1 MDRDSAHLEH
11 GNQKNQ
17 LTVTK
22 DLINLHKRKGK
33 FFGIAAIV
41 MSGLFIL
48 GVFGFILKVSEGVDD
63 PSEWGYYAALVS
75 FLITAGQGALMV
87 AIATRLVKAHWRR
100 PISRAAEMFAV
111 VGLYNLILLIPLL
124 WVLPGLSDGRRSLW
138 FFNELKNIPENM
150 PQIQMLLSM
159 IFLVLAGIGL
169 LWISSLPDLAVIRDS
184 EVNKKKKGLIGR
196 LSGQWYGTSRQ
207 WFIQY
212 HRLGM
217 MGAFYFMMLI
227 TTHFLFS
234 MDFSM
239 TLVPGWI
246 DALYPATHAH
256 NSLQAGIAIVLIA
269 MFVLRRFGGYGDYI
283 KYEQFWGLGKLLFA
297 ASLLWFWFWFS
308 SFIVFWYG
316 AKPNEQGV
324 LELLMVGPYLPVFLV
339 AFTLNFL
346 VPLFTMMWNPL
357 RRSIWGPTVIAFSVL
372 VGTVFDRVRI
382 YVSSW
387 SVATQEN
394 KHLLTEI
401 PSAIKPDVADILM
414 WLGGISGAIL
424 IYLLATRIIPVVS
437 IWEQKELLL
446 YRIHKPF
453 HRLEEVLVLGKKD

>member
-11 GNQKNQ
+11 GNQQNQ
-17 LTVTK
+17 LTVSK

-41 MSGLFIL
+41 MSVLFIL

-196 LSGQWYGTSRQ
+196 LSGQWYGTSKQ

-269 MFVLRRFGGYGDYI
+269 MFILRRFGGYGDYI

-372 VGTVFDRVRI
+372 LGTVFDRIRI

>member
-11 GNQKNQ
+11 GNQQNQ
-17 LTVTK
+17 LTVSK

-41 MSGLFIL
+41 MSVLFIL

-87 AIATRLVKAHWRR
+87 SIATRLVKAHWRR
-100 PISRAAEMFAV
+100 PISRAAEMCAV

-196 LSGQWYGTSRQ
+196 LSGQWYGTSKQ

-269 MFVLRRFGGYGDYI
+269 MFILRRFGGYGDYI

-372 VGTVFDRVRI
+372 VGTVFDRIRI

>member
-1 MDRDSAHLEH
+1 
-11 GNQKNQ
+11 
-17 LTVTK
+17 
-22 DLINLHKRKGK
+22 
-33 FFGIAAIV
+33 
-41 MSGLFIL
+41 
-48 GVFGFILKVSEGVDD
+48 
-63 PSEWGYYAALVS
+63 
-75 FLITAGQGALMV
+75 
-87 AIATRLVKAHWRR
+87 
-100 PISRAAEMFAV
+100 
-111 VGLYNLILLIPLL
+111 
-124 WVLPGLSDGRRSLW
+124 
-138 FFNELKNIPENM
+138 M

-269 MFVLRRFGGYGDYI
+269 MFILRRFGGYGDYI

-308 SFIVFWYG
+308 SFIVLWYG

-339 AFTLNFL
+339 AFTFSFL
-346 VPLFTMMWNPL
+346 GPLFTMMWNPL

-372 VGTVFDRVRI
+372 VGTVFDRIRI

>member
-11 GNQKNQ
+11 GNQQNQ
-17 LTVTK
+17 LTVSK

-41 MSGLFIL
+41 MSVLFIL

-87 AIATRLVKAHWRR
+87 SIATRLVKAHWRR

-196 LSGQWYGTSRQ
+196 LSGQWYGTSKQ

-269 MFVLRRFGGYGDYI
+269 MFILRRFGGYGDYI

-372 VGTVFDRVRI
+372 VGTVFDRIRI

>member
-11 GNQKNQ
+11 GNQQNQ
-17 LTVTK
+17 LTVSK

-41 MSGLFIL
+41 MSVLFIL

-269 MFVLRRFGGYGDYI
+269 MFILRRFGGYGDYI

-372 VGTVFDRVRI
+372 VGTVFDRIRI

>member
-17 LTVTK
+17 LTVSQ

-41 MSGLFIL
+41 MSVLFIL

-150 PQIQMLLSM
+150 PQIQVLLSM

-196 LSGQWYGTSRQ
+196 LSAQWYGTSRQ

-269 MFVLRRFGGYGDYI
+269 MFILRRFGGYGDYI

-372 VGTVFDRVRI
+372 VGTVFDRIRI

>member
-11 GNQKNQ
+11 GNQQNQ
-17 LTVTK
+17 LTVSK

-41 MSGLFIL
+41 MSVLFIL

-269 MFVLRRFGGYGDYI
+269 MFILRRFGGYGDYI

-316 AKPNEQGV
+316 AKTNEQGV

-372 VGTVFDRVRI
+372 LGTVFDRIRI

>member
-11 GNQKNQ
+11 GNQQNQ
-17 LTVTK
+17 LTVSK

-41 MSGLFIL
+41 MSVLFIL

-87 AIATRLVKAHWRR
+87 SIATRLVKAHWRR

-269 MFVLRRFGGYGDYI
+269 MFILRRFGGYGDYI

-372 VGTVFDRVRI
+372 VGTVFDRIRI

>member
-11 GNQKNQ
+11 GNQQNQ
-17 LTVTK
+17 LTVSQ

-41 MSGLFIL
+41 MSVLFIL

-269 MFVLRRFGGYGDYI
+269 MFILRRFGGYGDYI

-372 VGTVFDRVRI
+372 LGTVFDRIRI

>member
-11 GNQKNQ
+11 GNQQNQ
-17 LTVTK
+17 LTVSQ

-41 MSGLFIL
+41 MSVLFIL

-269 MFVLRRFGGYGDYI
+269 MFILRRFGGYGDYI

-316 AKPNEQGV
+316 ANPNEQGV

-372 VGTVFDRVRI
+372 VGTVFDRIRI

>member
-11 GNQKNQ
+11 GNQQNQ
-17 LTVTK
+17 LTVSK

-41 MSGLFIL
+41 MSVLFIL

-269 MFVLRRFGGYGDYI
+269 MFILRRFGGYGDYI

-372 VGTVFDRVRI
+372 LGTVFDRIRI

>member
-11 GNQKNQ
+11 GNQQNQ
-17 LTVTK
+17 LTVSQN
-22 DLINLHKRKGK
+22 LINLHKRKGK

-41 MSGLFIL
+41 MSVLFIL

-63 PSEWGYYAALVS
+63 PSERGYYAALVS

-150 PQIQMLLSM
+150 PQIQVLLSM

-269 MFVLRRFGGYGDYI
+269 MFILRRFGGYGDYI

-372 VGTVFDRVRI
+372 LGTVFDRIRI

>member
-11 GNQKNQ
+11 GNQQNQ
-17 LTVTK
+17 LTVSQ

-41 MSGLFIL
+41 MSVLFIL

-100 PISRAAEMFAV
+100 TISRAAEMFAV

-269 MFVLRRFGGYGDYI
+269 MFILRRFGGYGDYI

-372 VGTVFDRVRI
+372 VGTVFDRIRI

>member
-11 GNQKNQ
+11 GNQQNQ
-17 LTVTK
+17 LTVSQ

-41 MSGLFIL
+41 MSVLFIL

-269 MFVLRRFGGYGDYI
+269 MFILRRFGGYGDYI

-372 VGTVFDRVRI
+372 VGTVFDRIRI

>member
-11 GNQKNQ
+11 GNQQNQ
-17 LTVTK
+17 LTVSQ

-41 MSGLFIL
+41 MSVLFIL

-150 PQIQMLLSM
+150 PQIQVLLSM

-196 LSGQWYGTSRQ
+196 LSAQWYGTSRQ

-269 MFVLRRFGGYGDYI
+269 MFILRRFGGYGDYI

-372 VGTVFDRVRI
+372 VGTVFDRIRI

>member
-11 GNQKNQ
+11 GNQQNQ
-17 LTVTK
+17 LTVSQ

-41 MSGLFIL
+41 MSVLFIL

-150 PQIQMLLSM
+150 PQIQVLLSM

-269 MFVLRRFGGYGDYI
+269 MFILRRFGGYGDYI

-372 VGTVFDRVRI
+372 LGTVFDRIRI

>member
-269 MFVLRRFGGYGDYI
+269 MFILRRFGGYGDYI

-339 AFTLNFL
+339 AFTFNFL

-372 VGTVFDRVRI
+372 VGTVFDRIRI

-387 SVATQEN
+387 SVAMQEN

>member
-11 GNQKNQ
+11 GNQQNQ
-17 LTVTK
+17 LTVSQ

-41 MSGLFIL
+41 MSVLFIL

-196 LSGQWYGTSRQ
+196 LSGQWYGTSKQ

-269 MFVLRRFGGYGDYI
+269 MFILRRFGGYGDYI

-372 VGTVFDRVRI
+372 VGTVFDRIRI

>member
-11 GNQKNQ
+11 GNQQNQ
-17 LTVTK
+17 LTVSQ

-41 MSGLFIL
+41 MSVLFIL

-150 PQIQMLLSM
+150 PQIQVLLSM

-196 LSGQWYGTSRQ
+196 LSAQWYGTSRQ

-269 MFVLRRFGGYGDYI
+269 MFILRRFGGYGDYI

>member
-339 AFTLNFL
+339 AFTFNFL

-372 VGTVFDRVRI
+372 VGTVFDRIRI

-387 SVATQEN
+387 SVAMQEN

>member
-41 MSGLFIL
+41 MSVLFIL

-87 AIATRLVKAHWRR
+87 SIATRLVKGHWRR

-269 MFVLRRFGGYGDYI
+269 MFILRRFGGYGDYI

-372 VGTVFDRVRI
+372 VGTVFDRIRI

-394 KHLLTEI
+394 KYLLTEI

>member
-11 GNQKNQ
+11 GNQQNQ
-17 LTVTK
+17 LTVSQ

-41 MSGLFIL
+41 MSVLFIL

-87 AIATRLVKAHWRR
+87 SIATRLVKAHWRR

-269 MFVLRRFGGYGDYI
+269 MFILRRFGGYGDYI

-308 SFIVFWYG
+308 CFIVFWYG

-372 VGTVFDRVRI
+372 VGTVFDRIRI

>member
-1 MDRDSAHLEH
+1 MDRDPANLQH
-11 GNQKNQ
+11 GSRENQV
-17 LTVTK
+17 TVSR
-22 DLINLHKRKGK
+22 DLIHLHNSKGK
-33 FFGIAAIV
+33 IFGIAAAV
-41 MSGLFIL
+41 TSVLFLL
-48 GVFGFILKVSEGVDD
+48 GVLGFVLKLTGGVDD

-87 AIATRLVKAHWRR
+87 SIATRMVKAHWRR

-111 VGLYNLILLIPLL
+111 VGLYNLILLIPLF
-124 WVLPGLSDGRRSLW
+124 WVLPSLSDGRRSLW
-138 FFNELKNIPENM
+138 FFNELKNIPGNM
-150 PQIQMLLSM
+150 PQIQVLLSM
-159 IFLVLAGIGL
+159 TFLVLAGLGL

-184 EVNKKKKGLIGR
+184 EVNKKRKGLIGR
-196 LSGQWYGTSRQ
+196 LAGQWYGTSKQ

-256 NSLQAGIAIVLIA
+256 NSLQAGVALVLIT
-269 MFVLRRFGGYGDYI
+269 MFVLRKFGGYSNYI
-283 KYEQFWGLGKLLFA
+283 EYEQFWGLGKLLFA
-297 ASLLWFWFWFS
+297 LSLLWFWFWFS
-308 SFIVFWYG
+308 SFIIFWYG

-324 LELLMVGPYLPVFLV
+324 LDLLMVGPYLPVFLI
-339 AFTLNFL
+339 AFTLNFV

-357 RRSIWGPTVIAFSVL
+357 RRSIWGPTVIACSVL
-372 VGTVFDRVRI
+372 IGTGFDRIRI

-401 PSAIKPDVADILM
+401 PSAIKPDVADILI
-414 WLGGISGAIL
+414 WVGGISGAIL

-446 YRIHKPF
+446 YKFHKPF
-453 HRLEEVLVLGKKD
+453 HRLEEVLVLAKKD

>member
-11 GNQKNQ
+11 GNQQNQ
-17 LTVTK
+17 LTVSK

-41 MSGLFIL
+41 MSVLFIL

-150 PQIQMLLSM
+150 PQIQVLLSM

-269 MFVLRRFGGYGDYI
+269 MFILRRFGGYGDYI

-372 VGTVFDRVRI
+372 VGTVFDRIRI

>member
-11 GNQKNQ
+11 GNQQNQ
-17 LTVTK
+17 LTVSK

-41 MSGLFIL
+41 MSVLFIL

-196 LSGQWYGTSRQ
+196 LSGQWYGTSKQ

-269 MFVLRRFGGYGDYI
+269 MFILRRFGGYGDYI

-372 VGTVFDRVRI
+372 VGTVFDRIRI

>member
-11 GNQKNQ
+11 GNQQNQ
-17 LTVTK
+17 LTVSQ

-41 MSGLFIL
+41 MSVLFIL

-150 PQIQMLLSM
+150 PQIQVLLSM

-269 MFVLRRFGGYGDYI
+269 MFILRRFGGYGDYI

-372 VGTVFDRVRI
+372 VGTVFDRIRI

>member
-11 GNQKNQ
+11 GNQQNQ
-17 LTVTK
+17 LTVSQN
-22 DLINLHKRKGK
+22 LINLHKRKGK

-41 MSGLFIL
+41 MSVLFIL

-150 PQIQMLLSM
+150 PQIQVLLSM

-269 MFVLRRFGGYGDYI
+269 MFILRRFGGYGDYI

-316 AKPNEQGV
+316 AKPNELGV
-324 LELLMVGPYLPVFLV
+324 LELLMGGPYLPVFLV

-372 VGTVFDRVRI
+372 LGTVFDRIRI

>member
-11 GNQKNQ
+11 GNQQNQ
-17 LTVTK
+17 LTVSQ

-41 MSGLFIL
+41 MSVLFIL

-150 PQIQMLLSM
+150 PQIQVLLSM

-196 LSGQWYGTSRQ
+196 LSAQWYGTSRQ

-269 MFVLRRFGGYGDYI
+269 MFILRRFGGYGDYI

-372 VGTVFDRVRI
+372 LGTVFDRVRI

>member
-11 GNQKNQ
+11 GNQQNQ
-17 LTVTK
+17 LTVSQ

-41 MSGLFIL
+41 MSVLFIL

-184 EVNKKKKGLIGR
+184 EVNKKKTGLIGR
-196 LSGQWYGTSRQ
+196 LSWQWYRTSKQ

-269 MFVLRRFGGYGDYI
+269 MFILRRFGGYGDYI

-372 VGTVFDRVRI
+372 VGTVFDRIRI

>member
-11 GNQKNQ
+11 GNQQNQ
-17 LTVTK
+17 LTVSQ

-41 MSGLFIL
+41 MSVLFIL

-100 PISRAAEMFAV
+100 PISRAAEMVAV
-111 VGLYNLILLIPLL
+111 GGLYNLILLIPLL

-159 IFLVLAGIGL
+159 IFLVLAGIGV

-269 MFVLRRFGGYGDYI
+269 MFILRRFGGYGDYI

-372 VGTVFDRVRI
+372 LGTVFDRIRI